1 VRRGLGRGGIG
12 ERAPGAEERGLEHGS
27 GRGGGGGRERHG
39 RGVSAM
45 AGARWRRW
53 TRAPRQSR
61 IGARPSP
68 AEVAYVQIP
77 TIPSELCR
85 RALPPPPSVNR
96 ARPLR
101 CCSDESCPQHPPRC
115 CSDESGPQRRIRPAA
130 AAPQRRIPPAAPARS
145 CSDKS
150 RPRRLPSMATNPAL
164 YPRIKKRRFRPSSNR
179 AVEDSFHPKI
189 KQSRLPTMAP
199 LPSTASPTAAPSNG
213 VGKSSIR
220 MALIAGKSSPSKIS
234 GHRVYF
240 CLPASAPSPLSL
252 PPHTTSAPSSLRAH
266 FVSAHIGGVPLPATK
281 KEPPLRCRLRRRYLQ
296 SLLIIL
302 KLLSKSMW
310 TA

>member
-1 VRRGLGRGGIG
+1 VAEVDASATAISHRRPPQPRRGR
-12 ERAPGAEERGLEHGS
+12 
-27 GRGGGGGRERHG
+27 
-39 RGVSAM
+39 V
-45 AGARWRRW
+45 
-53 TRAPRQSR
+53 
-61 IGARPSP
+61 RPDP
-68 AEVAYVQIP
+68 HHPQ
-77 TIPSELCR
+77 
-85 RALPPPPSVNR
+85 RALPSRAPSASLRKPRSSSALLQRRIPPAASS
-96 ARPLR
+96 ALL
-101 CCSDESCPQHPPRC
+101 
-115 CSDESGPQRRIRPAA
+115 QRRIRPAA

-150 RPRRLPSMATNPAL
+150 RLRRLPSMATNPAL

-179 AVEDSFHPKI
+179 AAEDSFHPKI
-189 KQSRLPTMAP
+189 KQSRLPSMAP

-220 MALIAGKSSPSKIS
+220 MALIARKSSPSKIS

-240 CLPASAPSPLSL
+240 CLPASAPPPLSL

-266 FVSAHIGGVPLPATK
+266 FVSAHIEGVPLPATK